1 MTSFRELVNRLFEIG
16 AIQFG
21 RFILTSGVESPYYLD
36 LRRIVSYPDI
46 FMEVVR
52 RYAEKLMEIPE
63 FDVVVGIETGS
74 IPIAAVI
81 AHELGVPMVYVRKKR
96 KDFGAGRLIEG
107 VLNEGAEAVIIEDV
121 VTTGGSI
128 ARAVEAV
135 RQEGGIVN
143 YAISFIDRLQGG
155 RARLKTMGVEL
166 ISITDVINIFKI
178 LYEDRRIPPT
188 QYRKVMEYIGGV

>member
-107 VLNEGAEAVIIEDV
+107 VLNRGAEAVIIEDV